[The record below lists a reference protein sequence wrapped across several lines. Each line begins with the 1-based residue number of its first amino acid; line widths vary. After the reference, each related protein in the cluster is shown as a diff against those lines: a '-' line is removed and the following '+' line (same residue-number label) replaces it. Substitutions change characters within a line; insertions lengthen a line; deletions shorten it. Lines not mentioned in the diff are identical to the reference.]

1 MAQLFI
7 QHTVVSTKQSMQF
20 KYKLKLL
27 QEIKKH
33 ISLALSE
40 DLGSGDLTKSFIP
53 PKSDSLAKIITRQ
66 DAIFCG
72 KLWIN
77 EIIKTRKSLKIK
89 WLVKDGQ
96 KITKNQSICE
106 ISGSTRDILAVE
118 RVCLNYIQVLSG
130 TATTTNTFVNL
141 IKHTKSKV
149 FDTRKTLPGMRL
161 AQKYAVKVG
170 GGQNQRL
177 GLYDNALF
185 KENHITANGSL
196 LNLLEKLRQ
205 KKMFLNSQIEVESI
219 DQLTT
224 ALKYPIKNILLDN
237 FSVSNVK
244 KALQITNYRINLEI
258 SGNINKK
265 TILKYASLG
274 KLRISVGLLTKDI
287 QAIDFS
293 MLIQSKKNSKA

>member
-1 MAQLFI
+1 
-7 QHTVVSTKQSMQF
+7 MQF

-130 TATTTNTFVNL
+130 TATTTNTFVNI

-237 FSVSNVK
+237 LSVSDVK
-244 KALQITNYRINLEI
+244 KALQISNHKINLEI
-258 SGNINKK
+258 SGNINKR

-293 MLIQSKKNSKA
+293 MLIQSKKTSNT

>member
-1 MAQLFI
+1 
-7 QHTVVSTKQSMQF
+7 MQF

-33 ISLALSE
+33 ISLALLE

-118 RVCLNYIQVLSG
+118 RVCLNYIQALSG

-170 GGQNQRL
+170 GGENQRL

-205 KKMFLNSQIEVESI
+205 KKMFLNSQIEVESM

-237 FSVSNVK
+237 FSVSDVN
-244 KALQITNYRINLEI
+244 KALQISDHKINLEI
-258 SGNINKK
+258 SGNINKR

-293 MLIQSKKNSKA
+293 MLIQSKKTSNT

>member
-1 MAQLFI
+1 
-7 QHTVVSTKQSMQF
+7 MQF

-33 ISLALSE
+33 ISLALLE

-205 KKMFLNSQIEVESI
+205 KKMFLNSQIEVESM

-237 FSVSNVK
+237 FSVSDVN
-244 KALQITNYRINLEI
+244 KALQISDHKINLEI
-258 SGNINKK
+258 SGNINKR
-265 TILKYASLG
+265 TILKHASLG

-293 MLIQSKKNSKA
+293 MLIQSKKTSNT

>member
-1 MAQLFI
+1 
-7 QHTVVSTKQSMQF
+7 MQF

-33 ISLALSE
+33 ISLALLE

-66 DAIFCG
+66 NAIFCG

-170 GGQNQRL
+170 GGENQRL

-205 KKMFLNSQIEVESI
+205 KKMFLNSQIEVESM

-237 FSVSNVK
+237 FSVSDVN
-244 KALQITNYRINLEI
+244 KALQISDHKINLEI
-258 SGNINKK
+258 SGNINKR
-265 TILKYASLG
+265 TIVKYASLG

-293 MLIQSKKNSKA
+293 MLIQSKKTSNA

>member
-1 MAQLFI
+1 
-7 QHTVVSTKQSMQF
+7 MQF

-33 ISLALSE
+33 ISLALLE

-170 GGQNQRL
+170 GGENQRL

-205 KKMFLNSQIEVESI
+205 KKMFLNSQIEVESM

-237 FSVSNVK
+237 FSVSDVN
-244 KALQITNYRINLEI
+244 KALQISDHKINLEI
-258 SGNINKK
+258 SGNINKR

-293 MLIQSKKNSKA
+293 MLIQSKKTSNT

>member
-1 MAQLFI
+1 
-7 QHTVVSTKQSMQF
+7 MQF

-33 ISLALSE
+33 ISLALLE

-237 FSVSNVK
+237 FSVSDVN
-244 KALQITNYRINLEI
+244 KALQISNHKINLEI
-258 SGNINKK
+258 SGNINKR

-293 MLIQSKKNSKA
+293 MLIQSKKTSNT

>member
-1 MAQLFI
+1 
-7 QHTVVSTKQSMQF
+7 MQF

-33 ISLALSE
+33 ISLALLE

-237 FSVSNVK
+237 FSVSDVN
-244 KALQITNYRINLEI
+244 KALQISDHKINLEI
-258 SGNINKK
+258 SGNINKR

-293 MLIQSKKNSKA
+293 MLIQSKKTSNT

>member
-1 MAQLFI
+1 
-7 QHTVVSTKQSMQF
+7 MQF

-96 KITKNQSICE
+96 KITKNQLICE
-106 ISGSTRDILAVE
+106 ISGSTRDILEVE

>member
-1 MAQLFI
+1 
-7 QHTVVSTKQSMQF
+7 MQF

-118 RVCLNYIQVLSG
+118 RVCLNYIQALSG

-237 FSVSNVK
+237 FSVSDVK
-244 KALQITNYRINLEI
+244 KALQISNHKINLEI
-258 SGNINKK
+258 SGNINKR

-293 MLIQSKKNSKA
+293 MLIQSKKISNT

>member
-1 MAQLFI
+1 
-7 QHTVVSTKQSMQF
+7 MQF

-33 ISLALSE
+33 ISLALLE

-66 DAIFCG
+66 NAIFCG

-170 GGQNQRL
+170 GGENQRL

-205 KKMFLNSQIEVESI
+205 KKMFLNSQIEVESM

-237 FSVSNVK
+237 FSVSDVN
-244 KALQITNYRINLEI
+244 KALQISDHKINLEI
-258 SGNINKK
+258 SGNINKR
-265 TILKYASLG
+265 TIVKYASLG

-293 MLIQSKKNSKA
+293 MLIQSKKTSNT

>member
-1 MAQLFI
+1 
-7 QHTVVSTKQSMQF
+7 MQF

-33 ISLALSE
+33 ISLALLE
-40 DLGSGDLTKSFIP
+40 DVGSGDLTKSFIP

-205 KKMFLNSQIEVESI
+205 KKMFLNSQIEVESM

-237 FSVSNVK
+237 FSVSDVN
-244 KALQITNYRINLEI
+244 KALQISNHKINLEI
-258 SGNINKK
+258 SGNINKR

-293 MLIQSKKNSKA
+293 MLIQSKKTSNT

>member
-1 MAQLFI
+1 
-7 QHTVVSTKQSMQF
+7 MQF

-258 SGNINKK
+258 SGNINKR

-293 MLIQSKKNSKA
+293 MLIQSKKTSNT

>member
-1 MAQLFI
+1 
-7 QHTVVSTKQSMQF
+7 MQF

-33 ISLALSE
+33 ISLALLE

-106 ISGSTRDILAVE
+106 IFGSTRDILAVE
-118 RVCLNYIQVLSG
+118 RVCLNYIQALSG

-170 GGQNQRL
+170 GGENQRL

-205 KKMFLNSQIEVESI
+205 KKMFLNSQIEVESM

-237 FSVSNVK
+237 FSVSDVK
-244 KALQITNYRINLEI
+244 KALQISNHKINLEI
-258 SGNINKK
+258 SGNINKR

-293 MLIQSKKNSKA
+293 MLIQSKKTSNT

>member
-1 MAQLFI
+1 
-7 QHTVVSTKQSMQF
+7 MQF

-130 TATTTNTFVNL
+130 AATTTNTFVNL

>member
-1 MAQLFI
+1 
-7 QHTVVSTKQSMQF
+7 MQF

-53 PKSDSLAKIITRQ
+53 PKSYSLAKIITRQ

-72 KLWIN
+72 KIWIN

-170 GGQNQRL
+170 GGRNQRL

-196 LNLLEKLRQ
+196 LNLLKKLRQ

-237 FSVSNVK
+237 FSVTDVK
-244 KALQITNYRINLEI
+244 KALQISNHKINLEI
-258 SGNINKK
+258 SGNINKR

-293 MLIQSKKNSKA
+293 MLIQSKKTSNT

>member
-1 MAQLFI
+1 
-7 QHTVVSTKQSMQF
+7 MQF

-33 ISLALSE
+33 ISLALLE

-205 KKMFLNSQIEVESI
+205 KKMFLNSQIEVESM

-237 FSVSNVK
+237 FSVSDVN
-244 KALQITNYRINLEI
+244 KALQISDHKINLEI
-258 SGNINKK
+258 SGNINKR
-265 TILKYASLG
+265 TIVKYASLG

-293 MLIQSKKNSKA
+293 MLIQSKKTSNT

>member
-1 MAQLFI
+1 
-7 QHTVVSTKQSMQF
+7 MQF

-33 ISLALSE
+33 ISLSLSE
-40 DLGSGDLTKSFIP
+40 DLGSGDLTKLFIP

-66 DAIFCG
+66 NAIFCG

-106 ISGSTRDILAVE
+106 IFGSTRDILAVE
-118 RVCLNYIQVLSG
+118 RVCLNYIQALSG

-170 GGQNQRL
+170 GGENQRL

-196 LNLLEKLRQ
+196 LNLLEKIKQ
-205 KKMFLNSQIEVESI
+205 KKMFLNSQIEIESI
-219 DQLTT
+219 NQLTI

-237 FSVSNVK
+237 FSVSDVK
-244 KALQITNYRINLEI
+244 KALQISDHKINLEI
-258 SGNINKK
+258 SGNINKR
-265 TILKYASLG
+265 TIVKYASLG
-274 KLRISVGLLTKDI
+274 KLRISIGLLTKDI

-293 MLIQSKKNSKA
+293 MLIQSKKTSNA

>member
-1 MAQLFI
+1 
-7 QHTVVSTKQSMQF
+7 MQF

-293 MLIQSKKNSKA
+293 MLIQSKKNSKVLPNLYK

>member
-1 MAQLFI
+1 
-7 QHTVVSTKQSMQF
+7 MQF

-33 ISLALSE
+33 ISLALLE

-106 ISGSTRDILAVE
+106 IFGSTRDILAVE

-205 KKMFLNSQIEVESI
+205 KKMFLNSQIEIESI

-237 FSVSNVK
+237 FSVSDVN
-244 KALQITNYRINLEI
+244 KALQISDHKINLEI
-258 SGNINKK
+258 SGNINKR

-293 MLIQSKKNSKA
+293 MLIQSKKTSNT

>member
-1 MAQLFI
+1 
-7 QHTVVSTKQSMQF
+7 MQF

-118 RVCLNYIQVLSG
+118 RVCLNYIQALSG

-237 FSVSNVK
+237 LSVSDVK
-244 KALQITNYRINLEI
+244 KALQISNHKINLEI
-258 SGNINKK
+258 SGNINKR

-293 MLIQSKKNSKA
+293 MLIQSKKISNT

>member
-7 QHTVVSTKQSMQF
+7 QHTIVSTKQSMQF

>member
-1 MAQLFI
+1 
-7 QHTVVSTKQSMQF
+7 MQF

-40 DLGSGDLTKSFIP
+40 DLGSGDLTKLFIP

-118 RVCLNYIQVLSG
+118 RVCLNYIQALSG

-237 FSVSNVK
+237 FSVSDVK
-244 KALQITNYRINLEI
+244 KALQISNHKINLEI
-258 SGNINKK
+258 SGNINKR

-293 MLIQSKKNSKA
+293 MLIQSKKISNT

>member
-1 MAQLFI
+1 
-7 QHTVVSTKQSMQF
+7 MQF

-33 ISLALSE
+33 ISLALLE

-66 DAIFCG
+66 NAIFCG

-205 KKMFLNSQIEVESI
+205 KKMFLNSQIEVESM

-237 FSVSNVK
+237 FSVSDVN
-244 KALQITNYRINLEI
+244 KALQISDHKINLEI
-258 SGNINKK
+258 SGNINKR

-293 MLIQSKKNSKA
+293 MLIQSKKTSNT

>member
-1 MAQLFI
+1 
-7 QHTVVSTKQSMQF
+7 MQF

>member
-1 MAQLFI
+1 
-7 QHTVVSTKQSMQF
+7 MQF

-170 GGQNQRL
+170 SGQNQRL

-293 MLIQSKKNSKA
+293 MLIQSKKTSNT

>member
-1 MAQLFI
+1 
-7 QHTVVSTKQSMQF
+7 MQF

-33 ISLALSE
+33 ISLALLE
-40 DLGSGDLTKSFIP
+40 DVGSGDLTKSFIP

-66 DAIFCG
+66 NAIFCG

-106 ISGSTRDILAVE
+106 IFGSTRDILAVE
-118 RVCLNYIQVLSG
+118 RVCLNYIQALSG

-170 GGQNQRL
+170 GGENQRL

-196 LNLLEKLRQ
+196 LNLLEKIKQ
-205 KKMFLNSQIEVESI
+205 KKMFLNSQIEVESM

-237 FSVSNVK
+237 FSVSDVK
-244 KALQITNYRINLEI
+244 KALQISDHKINLEI
-258 SGNINKK
+258 SGNINKR
-265 TILKYASLG
+265 TIVKYASLG
-274 KLRISVGLLTKDI
+274 KLRISIGLLTKDI

-293 MLIQSKKNSKA
+293 MLIQSKKTSNT

>member
-1 MAQLFI
+1 
-7 QHTVVSTKQSMQF
+7 MQF

-33 ISLALSE
+33 ISLALLE

-66 DAIFCG
+66 NAIFCG

-106 ISGSTRDILAVE
+106 IFGSTRDILAVE
-118 RVCLNYIQVLSG
+118 RVCLNYIQALSG

-170 GGQNQRL
+170 GGENQRL

-205 KKMFLNSQIEVESI
+205 KKMFLNSQIEVESM

-237 FSVSNVK
+237 FSVSDVN
-244 KALQITNYRINLEI
+244 KALQISDHKINLEI
-258 SGNINKK
+258 SGNINKR
-265 TILKYASLG
+265 TIVKYASLG
-274 KLRISVGLLTKDI
+274 KLRISIGLLTKDI

-293 MLIQSKKNSKA
+293 MLIQSKKTSNA

>member
-1 MAQLFI
+1 
-7 QHTVVSTKQSMQF
+7 MQF

-40 DLGSGDLTKSFIP
+40 DIGSGDLTKSFIP

-149 FDTRKTLPGMRL
+149 FDTRKTLPGIRL

-170 GGQNQRL
+170 GGENQRL

-205 KKMFLNSQIEVESI
+205 KKMFLNSQIEVESM

-237 FSVSNVK
+237 FSVSDVN
-244 KALQITNYRINLEI
+244 KALQISDHKINLEI
-258 SGNINKK
+258 SGNINKR

-293 MLIQSKKNSKA
+293 MLIQSKKTSNT

>member
-1 MAQLFI
+1 
-7 QHTVVSTKQSMQF
+7 MQF

-118 RVCLNYIQVLSG
+118 IVCLNYIQVLSG

-205 KKMFLNSQIEVESI
+205 KKMFLNSQIEVESM

-237 FSVSNVK
+237 FSVSDVN
-244 KALQITNYRINLEI
+244 KALQISDHKINLEI
-258 SGNINKK
+258 YGNINKR

-293 MLIQSKKNSKA
+293 MLIQSKKTSNT

>member
-1 MAQLFI
+1 
-7 QHTVVSTKQSMQF
+7 MQF

-72 KLWIN
+72 KFWIN
-77 EIIKTRKSLKIK
+77 DIIKTRKSLKIK

-237 FSVSNVK
+237 FSVSDVK
-244 KALQITNYRINLEI
+244 KALQISNHKINLEI
-258 SGNINKK
+258 SGNINKR

-293 MLIQSKKNSKA
+293 MLIQSKKTSNT

>member
-1 MAQLFI
+1 
-7 QHTVVSTKQSMQF
+7 MQF

-237 FSVSNVK
+237 FSVSDVK
-244 KALQITNYRINLEI
+244 KALQISNHKINLEI
-258 SGNINKK
+258 SGNINKR

-293 MLIQSKKNSKA
+293 MLIQSKKTSNT

>member
-1 MAQLFI
+1 
-7 QHTVVSTKQSMQF
+7 MQF

-33 ISLALSE
+33 ISLALLE

-53 PKSDSLAKIITRQ
+53 PKSESLAKIITRQ

>member
-1 MAQLFI
+1 
-7 QHTVVSTKQSMQF
+7 MQF

-118 RVCLNYIQVLSG
+118 RVCLNYIQALSG

-237 FSVSNVK
+237 FSVSDVK
-244 KALQITNYRINLEI
+244 KALQISNHKINLEI
-258 SGNINKK
+258 SGNINKR

-293 MLIQSKKNSKA
+293 MLIQSKKPVTLDQTYINRLF

>member
-1 MAQLFI
+1 
-7 QHTVVSTKQSMQF
+7 MQF

-72 KLWIN
+72 ELWIN

-185 KENHITANGSL
+185 KENHITAIGSL

-237 FSVSNVK
+237 FSVSDVK
-244 KALQITNYRINLEI
+244 KALQISNHKINLEI
-258 SGNINKK
+258 SGNINKR

-293 MLIQSKKNSKA
+293 MLIQSKKTSNT

>member
-1 MAQLFI
+1 
-7 QHTVVSTKQSMQF
+7 MQF

-53 PKSDSLAKIITRQ
+53 PKSYSLAKIITRQ

-118 RVCLNYIQVLSG
+118 RVCLNYIQALSG

-237 FSVSNVK
+237 FSVSDVK
-244 KALQITNYRINLEI
+244 KALQISNHKINLEI
-258 SGNINKK
+258 SGNINKR

-293 MLIQSKKNSKA
+293 MLIQSKKTSNA